1 MRLILSLLFAGI
13 LFAVPAVV
21 LMDVVLEQE
30 AHSETA
36 ADRIGVPFVW
46 PERPQAA
53 DPETTLRILAEAA
66 EKTGATVVRTTVS
79 TQADR
84 KHITHYVL
92 LGGDRTA
99 LFGEFALAQGR
110 WLSPAESRTGSATV
124 STSGKAGNVGVP
136 AVFADRYELA
146 FAPLRQAFDSLPSS
160 GRYVVDAG
168 PATDRFLGLVRERLA
183 EAGVAVAELT
193 PPQRG
198 AQPTTETGPGLR
210 ILAYLLAG
218 ASTVVIA
225 FRLLREGKRIGVLRL
240 VGHPTARIWYEV
252 VGRTQIGA
260 TLASLGACAAVVLA
274 SPSVDSSFLFAVA
287 PVTAAGFAATL
298 GIGLLIVNRV
308 RISDLVKGS
317 LQ

>member
-30 AHSETA
+30 ARSETA

-66 EKTGATVVRTTVS
+66 EATGATVVRTVVS

-84 KHITHYVL
+84 ERITHYIL

-99 LFGEFALAQGR
+99 LFGEFTLARGR
-110 WLSPAESRTGSATV
+110 WLSPAESRSGSATV
-124 STSGKAGNVGVP
+124 STSGNAGSVGVP
-136 AVFADRYELA
+136 AVFADRYDLT

-168 PATDRFLGLVRERLA
+168 PATGRFLGLVRERLA
-183 EAGVAVAELT
+183 EAGVTVSDLT
-193 PPQRG
+193 SSPRG
-198 AQPTTETGPGLR
+198 EQPTESVPGLR

-240 VGHPTARIWYEV
+240 IGHPAARIWYEV

-260 TLASLGACAAVVLA
+260 TVLGLGACVAVVLVV
-274 SPSVDSSFLFAVA
+274 PGVDPSFLYAVA

-298 GIGLLIVNRV
+298 GIGLLVVHRV

>member
-46 PERPQAA
+46 PERPQTA
-53 DPETTLRILAEAA
+53 DPDTTLRILAEAA

-84 KHITHYVL
+84 KHITYYVL

-110 WLSPAESRTGSATV
+110 WLSPAESRSGSATV

-136 AVFADRYELA
+136 AVFADRYELT

-160 GRYVVDAG
+160 GQYVVDAG

-183 EAGVAVAELT
+183 EAGVPVADLT
-193 PPQRG
+193 PQRG
-198 AQPTTETGPGLR
+198 PQPMTETGPGLR

-218 ASTVVIA
+218 VSTVVIA

-260 TLASLGACAAVVLA
+260 TLASLGACAAVVLV

-298 GIGLLIVNRV
+298 GIGLLVVNRV

>member
-13 LFAVPAVV
+13 LFAIPAVV

-36 ADRIGVPFVW
+36 ADRVGVPFVW
-46 PERPQAA
+46 PERPQVA
-53 DPETTLRILAEAA
+53 DPETTLRILAGAA
-66 EKTGATVVRTTVS
+66 EATGATVVRTTVS

-84 KHITHYVL
+84 KRITHYVL

-99 LFGEFALAQGR
+99 LFSEFALAQGR
-110 WLSPAESRTGSATV
+110 WLSPVESRSGAATV
-124 STSGKAGNVGVP
+124 STSGSRGNVGVP

-146 FAPLRQAFDSLPSS
+146 FAPLRQAFDFLPSS

-168 PATDRFLGLVRERLA
+168 PATDRFLALVRERLA
-183 EAGVAVAELT
+183 EAGVTVSDLT
-193 PPQRG
+193 PPNRG
-198 AQPTTETGPGLR
+198 EQPSETGPGLR

-225 FRLLREGKRIGVLRL
+225 FRLLREGKRVGVLRL
-240 VGHPTARIWYEV
+240 IGHPTTRIWYDV
-252 VGRTQIGA
+252 VGRMQIGT
-260 TLASLGACAAVVLA
+260 TLAGLGACAAVVLVV
-274 SPSVDSSFLFAVA
+274 PGVDSSFLYAVA

-298 GIGLLIVNRV
+298 GIGLLVVHRV